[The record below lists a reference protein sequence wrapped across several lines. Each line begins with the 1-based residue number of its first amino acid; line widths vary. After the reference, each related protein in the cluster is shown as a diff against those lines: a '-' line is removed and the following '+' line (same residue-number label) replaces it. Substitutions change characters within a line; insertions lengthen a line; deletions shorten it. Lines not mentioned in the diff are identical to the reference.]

1 MTDRKDA
8 VAAIEEA
15 ARYKTKRKAVQNI
28 LARREEKA
36 EELCQKLERGEWY
49 PPHHEKH
56 RIQEGS
62 HKKVREIV
70 KPRFDD
76 EQLVHHMVA
85 RQLRPIVTARLC
97 RYAYGSLPGRG
108 THAAVRAMKRWRDGY
123 GGKRFYVFEGD
134 IKSFY
139 DTVDAEL
146 LKAMLGR
153 RIRDKRYLEVLY
165 RVIDGA
171 GPGLPKGFYTS
182 PWLANLYMEG
192 LDSYV
197 TQFLRPDHY
206 LRYMDN
212 LFIFHRNKRALHR
225 MVEQLA
231 AYLER
236 KLHLRLKADWQVYR
250 FEAARKQ
257 SGKAKGRA
265 INALGFVIHRD
276 RVGVRKSILK
286 RVRGK
291 ARRMHRRGR
300 YTRYDAASMLSRMGV
315 FRHADAYNY
324 YLAHIKPMVNIRKC
338 KRRVAAAA
346 KQEKVRAKNDRLENC
361 AWQSRRHPG
370 GAGHHVQ
377 QLHGLRAAE
386 HPAGDGDGGQRRDR
400 RRGGTVGVRAEGVY
414 PGGVHH
420 DACARDTERAAGAEQ
435 HRAGYRHAG
444 IGGAP

>member
-1 MTDRKDA
+1 MKSYNGLFDRMTDRREA

-15 ARYKTKRKAVQNI
+15 ARYKTKRKAVQDI

-36 EELCQKLERGEWY
+36 EELCRKLERGAWY
-49 PPHHEKH
+49 PPHHETH

-85 RQLRPIVTARLC
+85 RQLRPIVTARLY

-139 DTVDAEL
+139 DSVDTEL

-153 RIRDKRYLEVLY
+153 RIRDRRYLAVLY

-182 PWLANLYMEG
+182 PWLANLYMEA
-192 LDSYV
+192 LDRFV
-197 TQFLRPDHY
+197 VQVLRPDHY

-212 LFIFHRNKRALHR
+212 LFILHRNKRELHR
-225 MVEQLA
+225 MVREIIQCLG
-231 AYLER
+231 R
-236 KLHLRLKADWQVYR
+236 KLHLRLKGDWQVYR
-250 FEAARKQ
+250 FEGKKPG
-257 SGKAKGRA
+257 GKAKGRA
-265 INALGFVIHRD
+265 INALGLVIHCD
-276 RVGVRKSILK
+276 RVGVRKSILE

-315 FRHADAYNY
+315 FHHADAYNY
-324 YLAHIKPMVNIRKC
+324 YLEHIKQMVNIRKC

-346 KQEKVRAKNDRLENC
+346 KKQEKARATNDRLENC
-361 AWQSRRHPG
+361 A
-370 GAGHHVQ
+370 
-377 QLHGLRAAE
+377 
-386 HPAGDGDGGQRRDR
+386 
-400 RRGGTVGVRAEGVY
+400 
-414 PGGVHH
+414 
-420 DACARDTERAAGAEQ
+420 
-435 HRAGYRHAG
+435 
-444 IGGAP
+444 

>member
-1 MTDRKDA
+1 MKSYNGLFDRMTDRREA
-8 VAAIEEA
+8 VASIEEA
-15 ARYKTKRKAVQNI
+15 ARYKTKRQAVQDI

-36 EELCQKLERGEWY
+36 EELCRKLERGAWY
-49 PPHHEKH
+49 PPHHEAH

-85 RQLRPIVTARLC
+85 RQLRPIVTARLY

-108 THAAVRAMKRWRDGY
+108 THAAVRAMKRWREGY

-139 DTVDAEL
+139 DTVDTEL

-153 RIRDKRYLEVLY
+153 RIRDRRYLEVLY

-182 PWLANLYMEG
+182 PWLANLYMEV
-192 LDSYV
+192 LDSFV
-197 TQFLRPDHY
+197 VQVLRPNYY

-225 MVEQLA
+225 MVGQLA

-236 KLHLRLKADWQVYR
+236 KLHLRLKDDWQVYR
-250 FEAARKQ
+250 FEGKQ
-257 SGKAKGRA
+257 TGGRAKGRA
-265 INALGFVIHRD
+265 INALGFVIHCD
-276 RVGVRKSILK
+276 RVGVRKSILE

-315 FRHADAYNY
+315 FRHANAYNY

-346 KQEKVRAKNDRLENC
+346 KKTRE
-361 AWQSRRHPG
+361 S
-370 GAGHHVQ
+370 
-377 QLHGLRAAE
+377 
-386 HPAGDGDGGQRRDR
+386 
-400 RRGGTVGVRAEGVY
+400 EGY
-414 PGGVHH
+414 
-420 DACARDTERAAGAEQ
+420 Q
-435 HRAGYRHAG
+435 
-444 IGGAP
+444 